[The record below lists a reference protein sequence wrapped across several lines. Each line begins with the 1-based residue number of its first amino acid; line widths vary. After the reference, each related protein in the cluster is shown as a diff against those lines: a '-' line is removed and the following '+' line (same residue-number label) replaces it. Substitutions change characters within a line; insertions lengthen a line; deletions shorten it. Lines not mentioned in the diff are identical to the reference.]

1 MNLTRMA
8 QAGGCTLVKNRSA
21 SNDEDRSGDHRRNH
35 ARDSHA
41 RHRDRL
47 RRFQP
52 DGAKIRLPGIGAIEW
67 IVGSS
72 TTGPTSDTSTTHV
85 ASAFVAST
93 ATAEGASFGR
103 LRSQVEA

>member
-1 MNLTRMA
+1 MGFAEEETNIHALKRNGADINL
-8 QAGGCTLVKNRSA
+8 
-21 SNDEDRSGDHRRNH
+21 
-35 ARDSHA
+35 
-41 RHRDRL
+41 
-47 RRFQP
+47 
-52 DGAKIRLPGIGAIEW
+52 AIEW